1 MNQVELAQVHVPKT
15 FAVVDDEPLL
25 FEGSVADNIRIGTR
39 ATLEQVEDAA
49 ILACIHDEVLE
60 LEAGYDSPVGFGG
73 ERVSLMLRQR
83 LVLARAVC
91 RRTPVILMD
100 QPLSTQV
107 RRFSTVLVA
116 REL

>member
-1 MNQVELAQVHVPKT
+1 VCVCVFVYA
-15 FAVVDDEPLL
+15 
-25 FEGSVADNIRIGTR
+25 
-39 ATLEQVEDAA
+39 QVEDAA

-60 LEAGYDSPVGFGG
+60 LEAGYDSPVGASG

-91 RRTPVILMD
+91 RRTPIILMD

-107 RRFSTVLVA
+107 GASTGPSQWA
-116 REL
+116 QGQ